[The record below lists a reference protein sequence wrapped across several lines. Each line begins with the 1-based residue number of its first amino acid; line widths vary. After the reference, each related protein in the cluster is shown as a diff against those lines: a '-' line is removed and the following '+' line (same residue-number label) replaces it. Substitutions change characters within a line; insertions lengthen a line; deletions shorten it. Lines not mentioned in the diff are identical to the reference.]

1 MFNLNHVAMLKQNL
15 HIHKIL
21 LFLALASGMLCA
33 CLASL
38 SQPTYAAEQLEA
50 STTAEQLDFSL
61 TEQSELSTST
71 EYTEPQYL
79 TGEVEKIISQQTFPG
94 DPQLYAQTVL
104 VSLPDG
110 TVAEV
115 QAGNEF
121 QPLSHSQLLSEG
133 TQVIVVKQATNQGV
147 VYAIADVNRLP
158 VVAMLVALFIVIVIV
173 IARWQGL
180 FSIIGMGLSLIILLQ
195 FTIPTILNG
204 NNPFLIS
211 ILSAV
216 MIACLTL
223 YVAHGWSMKSHIA
236 LLSILIVLGLVA
248 LLSYTA
254 VTASYLV
261 GLGSEE
267 AFFLQYGETGVIDL
281 QGLLLGGILLGA
293 LGVLDDIAVAQ
304 AGIVFQLTGANKK
317 LGLKELFTRGMVIG
331 RDHIASLVNTLFLA
345 YVGANTALF
354 LLFYLNEQ
362 TPFWVAVNSQQIVEE
377 VIRTIAGSI
386 GLVLAVPLTT
396 MLAAL
401 AVTRYRKICA
411 KDISKAEDVH
421 RH

>member
-50 STTAEQLDFSL
+50 STTVEQLDFSL
-61 TEQSELSTST
+61 TEQLELSTST

-110 TVAEV
+110 TVVEV

-147 VYAIADVNRLP
+147 AYAIADVNRLP